1 MPFKKQGRYYVSPT
15 GKKFTKK
22 QVMAYYAHEELKKK
36 NTKPKT

>member
-1 MPFKKQGRYYVSPT
+1 MPFKKQGRYYVSPS

-36 NTKPKT
+36 EH